1 MLQLLWNMFSKT
13 GQINTYV
20 LYKEME
26 NVKRENDVR
35 LASGELSKEGLQ
47 DSPSLDKGIVTAKR
61 ASSPAVRLSDKS
73 MFANRDELEKR

>member
-1 MLQLLWNMFSKT
+1 LLQLLWNMFSKT

-47 DSPSLDKGIVTAKR
+47 DSPSLDK
-61 ASSPAVRLSDKS
+61 
-73 MFANRDELEKR
+73 EL